1 MGASHSLTQPLILF
15 DGVCNLCNS
24 SVLFIIKRD
33 SKEVF
38 KFASLQ
44 SELGKALLEE
54 FKLPAT
60 ELNSVLLIDKGKFY
74 NKSDAALNIARHLHG
89 LWPML
94 YGFKIIPLF
103 IRNGVYDWIAKNRY
117 RWFGK
122 KDACMIPTPELKSRF
137 IA

>member
-1 MGASHSLTQPLILF
+1 MGASHSLDQPLILF

-44 SELGKALLEE
+44 SELGKALLQE

-94 YGFKIIPLF
+94 YGLKIIPLF

-122 KDACMIPTPELKSRF
+122 KEACMIPTPELKSRF